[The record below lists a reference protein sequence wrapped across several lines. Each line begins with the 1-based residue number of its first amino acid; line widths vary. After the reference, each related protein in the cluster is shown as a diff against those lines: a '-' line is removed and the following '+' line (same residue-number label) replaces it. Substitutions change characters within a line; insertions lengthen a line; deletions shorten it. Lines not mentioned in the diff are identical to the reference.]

1 MTTAEQIRRSKRQL
15 IEEFFTLNLGKCFPS
30 AEMHAK
36 FGSAFRT
43 RVSEINRDPHSK
55 IQIVNETSS
64 TDRSVYWAKRR
75 KGKPE
80 QLELMEAVR

>member
-1 MTTAEQIRRSKRQL
+1 MSEATQIRKNRRTE
-15 IEEFFTLNLGKCFPS
+15 IEEFFLWKLGRCFPS

-75 KGKPE
+75 KEEPE
-80 QLELMEAVR
+80 QLELMRAHG